1 MGRKGNVIQWRHSRK
16 GERSV
21 KRLEGKVTL
30 ITGATKGIGEA
41 AARLFAEE
49 GAKVVLCGRDRTAGQ
64 AIAGAINQAH
74 EDCAAFFR
82 LDVADYENWKEAIA
96 FTKERFGK
104 LNILINNAGISFR
117 ETVAETTPESWQKTI
132 DTNQT
137 GVFYGIKLG
146 IEAMAH
152 TGEPCAIVSTA
163 SIDGKVGDADFFSYC
178 ATKAAVEAMTKCAA
192 LYCGKEKLPIRVNAV
207 APGYILTP
215 MAEEDARQNGQT
227 IEEYCGEFI
236 ALHPIGRLGTPE
248 EVARAYLYLASE
260 ESSFVT
266 GTTLMVDGGYTAQ

>member
-1 MGRKGNVIQWRHSRK
+1 MGHDGSMLQWRHERK
-16 GERSV
+16 GEGTL
-21 KRLEGKVTL
+21 KRLEGKVAL

-41 AARLFAEE
+41 AAKLFAEE
-49 GAKVVLCGRDRTAGQ
+49 GAKVVLCGRDRSAGQ
-64 AIAGAINQAH
+64 AIEDVLNREYG
-74 EDCAAFFR
+74 DCAAFFR
-82 LDVADYENWKEAIA
+82 LDVSDYENWKEALA

-117 ETVAETTPESWQKTI
+117 ETVAETTPESWRKTI

-146 IEAMAH
+146 IEAMAQ

-192 LYCGKEKLPIRVNAV
+192 LYCGREKLPIRVNAV